1 MSQTIRAVAACILLA
16 APAAASPS
24 LTVHAQREPLS
35 SFVQDVSRQAKVK
48 LVLAKDL
55 AGERIS
61 AYMNQ
66 VTVGDVLD
74 VLKNFKGV
82 EAHRTPEGYFL
93 QKRGSRSSPV
103 RITAAESPAR
113 SS

>member
-1 MSQTIRAVAACILLA
+1 
-16 APAAASPS
+16 